1 MSAHSMRA
9 NIEGRNRRRL
19 SILILIAIAL
29 VFLPSCKSRNQSTIN
44 VPANTIVSSTPP
56 FQTKEPE
63 RYQAVRSMTFS
74 KAGGASVKTKTLL
87 AKSGEMR
94 RDEYQTETNQ
104 RIVYLDLPAGH
115 FILLPEA
122 KLYADLSSE
131 AGGGLDPPDRQDID
145 SESSPDRLLN
155 SDPIAARYEKMGGEA
170 VNGRN
175 TSKYRVLVNTSTGGT
190 VSNGET
196 LIWID
201 EALGLPLKSET
212 VTPNGDRTDME
223 LSGIVLEVDK
233 HLFEI
238 PDGYKK
244 VAPREIRERLNTHD

>member
-1 MSAHSMRA
+1 MSVRFP
-9 NIEGRNRRRL
+9 
-19 SILILIAIAL
+19 ILIPIAIGVLLLSA
-29 VFLPSCKSRNQSTIN
+29 CKSTAPRSD
-44 VPANTIVSSTPP
+44 ANETATNAIISSTPP

-74 KAGGASVKTKTLL
+74 KAGSAPVKTKTLL
-87 AKSGEMR
+87 AKDGEMR
-94 RDEYQTETNQ
+94 RDEYQTQTNQ
-104 RIVYLDLPAGH
+104 RIVYLDLPAGR

-122 KLYADLSSE
+122 ELYADLSSE
-131 AGGGLDPPDRQDID
+131 GGGGLDSSNSLDIE

-155 SDPIAARYEKMGGEA
+155 TDPIAARYEKMGSEV
-170 VNGRN
+170 VNSRN
-175 TSKYRVLVNTSTGGT
+175 TSKYRVLVNTSTVGT

-201 EALGLPLKSET
+201 EALGVPLKSET

-233 HLFEI
+233 HLFAI

-244 VAPREIRERLNTHD
+244 VTTRAIRERLNTHD

>member
-1 MSAHSMRA
+1 MLRQNKARSRFP
-9 NIEGRNRRRL
+9 
-19 SILILIAIAL
+19 ILISVAIGVLLISA
-29 VFLPSCKSRNQSTIN
+29 CKSTAPQS
-44 VPANTIVSSTPP
+44 NTNHAIISSTPP

-74 KAGGASVKTKTLL
+74 KTGGASVKTKTLL
-87 AKSGEMR
+87 AKDGEMR

-104 RIVYLDLPAGH
+104 RIVYLDLPVGR

-122 KLYADLSSE
+122 KLYADLRSE
-131 AGGGLDPPDRQDID
+131 GGGLDSSDREDTE

-155 SDPIAARYEKMGGEA
+155 TDPVSARYEKIGGEV

-175 TSKYRVLVNTSTGGT
+175 TSKYRVIVNSSTGGT

-201 EALGLPLKSET
+201 EALGIPVKSET

-244 VAPREIRERLNTHD
+244 VAARAIRERPNTHD

>member
-1 MSAHSMRA
+1 MSR
-9 NIEGRNRRRL
+9 I
-19 SILILIAIAL
+19 ILIAIAL
-29 VFLPSCKSRNQSTIN
+29 ALVILPSCKFHNQSTTN
-44 VPANTIVSSTPP
+44 ASTITVSSTPP

-74 KAGGASVKTKTLL
+74 KAGSAPVETETLL
-87 AKSGEMR
+87 AKDGDMR
-94 RDEYQTETNQ
+94 RDEYQTEANH
-104 RIVYLDLPAGH
+104 RIVYLDLPAGR

-131 AGGGLDPPDRQDID
+131 AVGGLDSSDRQDIE
-145 SESSPDRLLN
+145 SESSADRLLN
-155 SDPIAARYEKMGGEA
+155 ADPITASYEKIGAEV

-175 TSKYRVLVNTSTGGT
+175 TSKYRVLVNTLTGGT

-201 EALGLPLKSET
+201 EALGMPLKSET
-212 VTPNGDRTDME
+212 VTPNGDRTRME
-223 LSGIVLEVDK
+223 LSGIVLDVDK

-238 PDGYKK
+238 PEGYKK
-244 VAPREIRERLNTHD
+244 VGARAIRERLNTHD

>member
-1 MSAHSMRA
+1 VINKARSQF
-9 NIEGRNRRRL
+9 
-19 SILILIAIAL
+19 LILISTAVGVLLISA
-29 VFLPSCKSRNQSTIN
+29 CKSPAPRSDTNQTSTNAI
-44 VPANTIVSSTPP
+44 ISSTPP

-74 KAGGASVKTKTLL
+74 KAGGKSVKTRTLL
-87 AKSGEMR
+87 AKDGEMR

-104 RIVYLDLPAGH
+104 KIVYLDLPAGR

-131 AGGGLDPPDRQDID
+131 AGGGLDPSDRQDID
-145 SESSPDRLLN
+145 SENSPDRLLN
-155 SDPIAARYEKMGGEA
+155 TDPIAARYEKMGGEV

-190 VSNGET
+190 VSNRET

-212 VTPNGDRTDME
+212 VTSNGDRTDME

-238 PDGYKK
+238 PDGYKR

>member
-1 MSAHSMRA
+1 
-9 NIEGRNRRRL
+9 
-19 SILILIAIAL
+19 LITIAL
-29 VFLPSCKSRNQSTIN
+29 VFLPACKSRNQSTMN
-44 VPANTIVSSTPP
+44 ASANIIVSSTPP

-63 RYQAVRSMTFS
+63 RYQAVRTMTFS

-87 AKSGEMR
+87 AKNGEMR
-94 RDEYQTETNQ
+94 RDEYQNETNQ
-104 RIVYLDLPAGH
+104 RIVYLDLPAGR

-122 KLYADLSSE
+122 KLYADLGSE
-131 AGGGLDPPDRQDID
+131 AGGGLDPSDRPDMD

-155 SDPIAARYEKMGGEA
+155 TDPIATRYEKMGGEV

-201 EALGLPLKSET
+201 EALGLPVRSET
-212 VTPNGDRTDME
+212 VTSNGDRTNME
-223 LSGIVLEVDK
+223 LSGVVLEVDK

-244 VAPREIRERLNTHD
+244 VAPQEIRERLNTHD